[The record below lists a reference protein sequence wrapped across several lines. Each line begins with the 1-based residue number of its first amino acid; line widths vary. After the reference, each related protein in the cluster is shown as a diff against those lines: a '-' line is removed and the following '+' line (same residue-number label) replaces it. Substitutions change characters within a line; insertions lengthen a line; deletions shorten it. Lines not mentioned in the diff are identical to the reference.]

1 MISLPKTPYI
11 HRIHMVLANPS
22 LEHCGVCEGCVCGVR
37 GKGCVCSAIAL
48 LCLEHCGVREVC
60 VCGVRGKGCVCSAIA
75 LLCLEHC
82 GVREVCVCG
91 VRGKAGGGKG
101 CACV

>member
-1 MISLPKTPYI
+1 MTVYLVISLPKTPYI

-60 VCGVRGKGCVCSAIA
+60 VCGVRGK
-75 LLCLEHC
+75 
-82 GVREVCVCG
+82 
-91 VRGKAGGGKG
+91 AGGGKG